1 MVSIKFFSNSV
12 GTYSN
17 IVRSIVVKAF
27 FQIQKY
33 HSANVNLLHDQ
44 NQKRNSWTVFIG
56 QSVYKNS
63 IANAPYMLAFVIEM
77 YLNLSSEPA

>member
-1 MVSIKFFSNSV
+1 MVGIKFFSNSV

-27 FQIQKY
+27 FQIQKC

-44 NQKRNSWTVFIG
+44 NQKRNFWTVFIG

>member
-12 GTYSN
+12 GTYGN
-17 IVRSIVVKAF
+17 IVWSIVLKAF

-33 HSANVNLLHDQ
+33 HRVNVNLLHDQ
-44 NQKRNSWTVFIG
+44 YQKRNFWTVFIG
-56 QSVYKNS
+56 QSVYKNL
-63 IANAPYMLAFVIEM
+63 IAHAPYMLAFVIEV